1 MCLSTIVELFFTVF
15 IVRSTSA
22 SLSLSKII
30 SKIFFTLNNTNVCFY
45 LIHAWINCISDKNSC
60 VLVFYF
66 NDLFSNPHVKEFGN
80 FARTM

>member
-1 MCLSTIVELFFTVF
+1 MYQKLVMCTLCLNIHQHMCLSTIVELFFTVF

-45 LIHAWINCISDKNSC
+45 LIHAWINCISDKT
-60 VLVFYF
+60 LVY
-66 NDLFSNPHVKEFGN
+66 LFLF
-80 FARTM
+80 